1 MNTTFSTLDS
11 VIFAAYALLI
21 LGVGLWV
28 SRSKDGQQ
36 KSAEDYF
43 LASKSLPWWAIGASL
58 IAANISA
65 EQFIGMSGSGFT
77 LGLAIASYEW
87 MAALTLLVV
96 GKFLLPIFIEKGL
109 YTIPEFVEKRYS
121 PQLKTILAVFWIGL
135 YVFVNL
141 ASVLY
146 LGSLALET
154 IMGVPM
160 AYGVL
165 GLALFAAAYSLY
177 GGLSAV
183 SWTDVIQVVFLVMG
197 GLVTSYLALD
207 TVSGGAGM
215 WAGMQAL
222 MDAAPERF
230 VMILERGHP
239 QYNNL
244 PGIGVLVGGMWV
256 ANLYYWGFNQYIIQ
270 RTLAAKSLKEAQR
283 GILFAAGLKLILP
296 LVVVLP
302 GIAAFV
308 MVNDPAVMSG
318 LGEGATQNMP
328 SLSEADKAYP
338 WLLQFLPTGLKGLA
352 FAALTAAIVSSL
364 ASMLNS
370 TSTIFTMDIYRQH
383 IRPDADDRTTVN
395 VGRLSAAAALALA
408 ALMAPLLG
416 GIDQAFQFIQE
427 YTGVV
432 SPGILAVFL
441 MGLFWKKAT
450 NRGAIW
456 GALLSIP
463 VAMYFKVA
471 PKGWSESPLFL
482 DLPFLDQ
489 MGLTSLI
496 TMGIIALVSARGLS
510 CRATPSAPRGCT
522 TSGPLPSCS
531 SWWRSTPCSGAEILG
546 SKPTEQVGAVRA
558 SAHVDRG
565 LNLQTRMHQA
575 GELPTRFRGVHA
587 VRLVDQEVEF
597 FQPFVLPGSNALRP
611 RVQACLVRGVAF
623 VPSEPDQHK
632 RRRDAHVQGV
642 APARGV
648 ADDGPHAQIFHEP
661 PNRLG
666 LGHLQ
671 TTLDA
676 GTPRPPSVHAA
687 IWPGT
692 FSWPPRDG
700 AQNGAAIG

>member
-1 MNTTFSTLDS
+1 MNTSFSPLDYA
-11 VIFAAYALLI
+11 IFIGYALLI

-28 SRSKDGQQ
+28 SRTKDGQE

-96 GKFLLPIFIEKGL
+96 GKYFLPIFIEKGL

-121 PQLKTILAVFWIGL
+121 TQLKTILAVFWIAL

-154 IMGVPM
+154 IMGLPM
-160 AYGVL
+160 VYGVM

-197 GLVTSYLALD
+197 GLVTTYLALD
-207 TVSGGAGM
+207 AVSGGAGM
-215 WAGMQAL
+215 WAGMQA
-222 MDAAPERF
+222 MMEVAPERF
-230 VMILERGHP
+230 VMILEKGHP

-283 GILFAAGLKLILP
+283 GILFAAVLKLILP

-302 GIAAFV
+302 GIAAYV
-308 MVNDPAVMSG
+308 MINDPAVMAG
-318 LGEGATQNMP
+318 LGDGASNNMP
-328 SLSEADKAYP
+328 SLAEADKAYP
-338 WLLQFLPTGLKGLA
+338 WLLQFLPAGLKGLA

-370 TSTIFTMDIYRQH
+370 TSTIFTMDIYKQY

-395 VGRLSAAAALALA
+395 MGRISATVALVIAAF
-408 ALMAPLLG
+408 MAPLLG

-432 SPGILAVFL
+432 SPGILAVFV

-450 NRGAIW
+450 NKGAIW
-456 GALLSIP
+456 GALSSIP

-471 PKGWSESPLFL
+471 PKGWSDSTLFL

-489 MGLTSLI
+489 MGWTALLT
-496 TMGIIALVSARGLS
+496 MAIIAAVSWREGQGQEDAKAISLS
-510 CRATPSAPRGCT
+510 GETFQTGR
-522 TSGPLPSCS
+522 LYN
-531 SWWRSTPCSGAEILG
+531 
-546 SKPTEQVGAVRA
+546 VGA
-558 SAHVDRG
+558 
-565 LNLQTRMHQA
+565 
-575 GELPTRFRGVHA
+575 FA
-587 VRLVDQEVEF
+587 VMMVLV
-597 FQPFVLPGSNALRP
+597 ALY
-611 RVQACLVRGVAF
+611 AMF
-623 VPSEPDQHK
+623 WS
-632 RRRDAHVQGV
+632 
-642 APARGV
+642 
-648 ADDGPHAQIFHEP
+648 
-661 PNRLG
+661 
-666 LGHLQ
+666 
-671 TTLDA
+671 
-676 GTPRPPSVHAA
+676 
-687 IWPGT
+687 
-692 FSWPPRDG
+692 
-700 AQNGAAIG
+700 

>member
-1 MNTTFSTLDS
+1 MNTSFSPLDYA
-11 VIFAAYALLI
+11 IFIGYALLI

-28 SRSKDGQQ
+28 SRTKDGQE

-96 GKFLLPIFIEKGL
+96 GKYFLPIFIEKGL

-121 PQLKTILAVFWIGL
+121 TQLKTILAVFWIAL

-160 AYGVL
+160 VYVVM

-197 GLVTSYLALD
+197 GLVTTYLALD
-207 TVSGGAGM
+207 AVSGGAGM
-215 WAGMQAL
+215 WAGMQA
-222 MDAAPERF
+222 MMEVAPERF
-230 VMILERGHP
+230 VMILEKGHP

-283 GILFAAGLKLILP
+283 GILFAAVLKLILP

-302 GIAAFV
+302 GIAAYV
-308 MVNDPAVMSG
+308 MINDPAVMAG
-318 LGEGATQNMP
+318 LGDGASNNMP
-328 SLSEADKAYP
+328 SLAEADKAYP
-338 WLLQFLPTGLKGLA
+338 WLLQFLPAGLKGLA

-370 TSTIFTMDIYRQH
+370 TSTIFTMDIYKQY

-395 VGRLSAAAALALA
+395 MGRISATVALVIAAF
-408 ALMAPLLG
+408 MAPLLG

-432 SPGILAVFL
+432 SPGILAVFV

-450 NRGAIW
+450 NKGAIW
-456 GALLSIP
+456 GALSSIP

-471 PKGWSESPLFL
+471 PKGWSDSALFL

-489 MGLTSLI
+489 MGWTALLT
-496 TMGIIALVSARGLS
+496 MAIIAAVSWREGQGQEDAKAISLS
-510 CRATPSAPRGCT
+510 GETFQTGR
-522 TSGPLPSCS
+522 LYN
-531 SWWRSTPCSGAEILG
+531 
-546 SKPTEQVGAVRA
+546 VGA
-558 SAHVDRG
+558 
-565 LNLQTRMHQA
+565 
-575 GELPTRFRGVHA
+575 FA
-587 VRLVDQEVEF
+587 VMMVLV
-597 FQPFVLPGSNALRP
+597 ALY
-611 RVQACLVRGVAF
+611 AMF
-623 VPSEPDQHK
+623 WS
-632 RRRDAHVQGV
+632 
-642 APARGV
+642 
-648 ADDGPHAQIFHEP
+648 
-661 PNRLG
+661 
-666 LGHLQ
+666 
-671 TTLDA
+671 
-676 GTPRPPSVHAA
+676 
-687 IWPGT
+687 
-692 FSWPPRDG
+692 
-700 AQNGAAIG
+700 